1 MRQLGRSIVVGLL
14 ALLGAGS
21 ARAIDHQDAPGAA
34 ATPASDLADLFGWMS
49 SDGSKV
55 ILAMTV
61 HPSATAAAKFATDTL
76 YVFHTSSRAALTSTS
91 AVLVDIVCAFD
102 TSQRISCMVG
112 DPSVTLSGDASTP
125 TGLALSNGK
134 LKVFAG
140 LRRDPSF
147 ISIPNFDAM
156 KTAAKTALT
165 TASPADPAGCKA
177 TPGRTAVTALGNMSG
192 TNTFGATNVLAL
204 VMEVDR
210 TLLSKGGP
218 ILGVWGATH
227 KKAKT
232 N

>member
-1 MRQLGRSIVVGLL
+1 MRQLGRSIVFGLL

-34 ATPASDLADLFGWMS
+34 ATPATDIADLFGWMS

-61 HPSATAAAKFATDTL
+61 HPSAPGGAKFATDAM

-91 AVLVDIVCAFD
+91 AVLVDIVCGFD
-102 TSQRISCMVG
+102 DNQRISCMVG
-112 DPSVTLSGDASTP
+112 DPSVTLSGDAATP

-147 ISIPNFDAM
+147 ISIPNFEAM
-156 KTAAKTALT
+156 KTAAKAALVS
-165 TASPADPAGCKA
+165 ASPADPAGCKA
-177 TPGRTAVTALGNMSG
+177 TPGKTAVTALGTMPA

-218 ILGVWGATH
+218 ILAVWGATH

>member
-1 MRQLGRSIVVGLL
+1 MRQLGRSIVFGLL

-34 ATPASDLADLFGWMS
+34 ATPATDIADLFGWMS

-61 HPSATAAAKFATDTL
+61 HPSAPGGAKFATDAM

-91 AVLVDIVCAFD
+91 AVLVDIVCGFD
-102 TSQRISCMVG
+102 DNQRISCMVG
-112 DPSVTLSGDASTP
+112 DPSVTLSGDAATP

-147 ISIPNFDAM
+147 ISIPNFEAM
-156 KTAAKTALT
+156 KSAAKAALVS
-165 TASPADPAGCKA
+165 ASPADSAGCKA
-177 TPGRTAVTALGNMSG
+177 TPGKTAVTALGTMPA

-218 ILGVWGATH
+218 ILAVWGATH

>member
-1 MRQLGRSIVVGLL
+1 MRQLGRSIVFGLL

-34 ATPASDLADLFGWMS
+34 ATPATDIADLFGWMS

-61 HPSATAAAKFATDTL
+61 HPSAPGGAKFATDAM
-76 YVFHTSSRAALTSTS
+76 YVFHTSSQAALTSTS
-91 AVLVDIVCAFD
+91 AVLVDIVCGFD
-102 TSQRISCMVG
+102 DNQRISCMVG
-112 DPSVTLSGDASTP
+112 DPSVTLSGDAATP

-147 ISIPNFDAM
+147 ISIPNFEAM
-156 KTAAKTALT
+156 KSAAKAALVS
-165 TASPADPAGCKA
+165 ASPADPAGCKA
-177 TPGRTAVTALGNMSG
+177 TPGKTAVTALGTMPA

-218 ILGVWGATH
+218 ILAVWGATH